1 MEPERAR
8 ELLGQERE
16 RVTGALGN
24 LRQDI
29 TASTDD
35 QDEGDIVEGGAL
47 LNDEE
52 VDFGL
57 IEQLTDELGAI
68 TRAEERLAEGT
79 YGLSVESGEPIPDAR
94 LELIPWAERA
104 ADEQARF
111 EGSG

>member
-1 MEPERAR
+1 MEPERAG
-8 ELLGQERE
+8 ELLARERE

-29 TASTDD
+29 TANADD

-47 LNDEE
+47 LYNEE

-57 IEQLTDELGAI
+57 VEQLTDELEAI
-68 TRAEERLAEGT
+68 TRAEQRHAEGT

-94 LELIPWAERA
+94 LELIPWAERTA
-104 ADEQARF
+104 EEQARF